1 MPPNTRAS
9 LISASTDEK
18 LANVRVPGLTSDVS
32 VTAVSS
38 PKAAAKTKAAAPLT
52 VEWPEGYSGCAGV
65 PAGKKSSQGVQV
77 GSGFELEGSRIAVMG
92 RQKLNRYLESQHA
105 IAASAMAT
113 FSKANRRA
121 FCESDR

>member
-52 VEWPEGYSGCAGV
+52 VECPEGYSGWAGV
-65 PAGKKSSQGVQV
+65 PAGKVGAPIGEKLWVIERAPPPDDGIAGEVQV
-77 GSGFELEGSRIAVMG
+77 DATLSGLLDQLDVR
-92 RQKLNRYLESQHA
+92 RQRV
-105 IAASAMAT
+105 
-113 FSKANRRA
+113 
-121 FCESDR
+121 